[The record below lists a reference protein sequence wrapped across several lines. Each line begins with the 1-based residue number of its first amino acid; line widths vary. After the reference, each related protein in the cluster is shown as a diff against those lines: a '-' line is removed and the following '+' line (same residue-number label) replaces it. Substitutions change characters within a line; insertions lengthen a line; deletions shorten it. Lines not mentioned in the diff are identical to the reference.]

1 MSDILTSTEAG
12 VMTLTLNRVEKKN
25 AITAAMYA
33 AMAKALHSAAADDAV
48 RVFVLQGHE
57 SVFSAGNDIG
67 DFLQRPPAREDAPV
81 YGFLQELAAFHKPM
95 VAAVCGVAVGVG
107 TTMLLHCDMVYAGD
121 NAVFS
126 LPFVNL
132 GICPEA
138 GSSLLLAQMTGFHR
152 AAEILLLGEPFKADA
167 ALDMGLVN
175 RIVPAGQA
183 NALAQAQ
190 ARKVAAKPM
199 SSLLETKRLM
209 KKAQSS
215 LVALQMA
222 DEGATFARMLNEPA
236 AREALSAFM
245 EKRKPDFSRL

>member
-1 MSDILTSTEAG
+1 MSDILTSTDAG
-12 VMTLTLNRVEKKN
+12 VMTLTLNRVDKKN

-33 AMAKALHSAAADDAV
+33 EMAKALHGAAADASV
-48 RVFVLQGHE
+48 RVFVWQGHE
-57 SVFSAGNDIG
+57 SVFCAGNDIG

-138 GSSLLLAQMTGFHR
+138 GSSLLLAQMIGFHR
-152 AAEILLLGEPFKADA
+152 AAEILLLGEPFNADA
-167 ALDMGLVN
+167 ALNMGLVN

-245 EKRKPDFSRL
+245 EKRKPDFSRM

>member
-1 MSDILTSTEAG
+1 MTSTDAG
-12 VMTLTLNRVEKKN
+12 VMTLTFNRVDKKN

-33 AMAKALHSAAADDAV
+33 AMAQALNTAAADAAV
-48 RVFVLQGHE
+48 RVFVFQGHE
-57 SVFSAGNDIG
+57 SVFCAGNDID

-81 YGFLQELAAFHKPM
+81 FGFLQELAAFDKPM

-107 TTMLLHCDMVYAGD
+107 TTLLLHCDMVYAGD

-132 GICPEA
+132 GISPEA
-138 GSSLLLAQMTGFHR
+138 GSSLLLPQMIGFHR
-152 AAEILLLGEPFKADA
+152 AAEVLLLGEPFKAEA
-167 ALDMGLVN
+167 ALAMGLIN
-175 RIVPAGQA
+175 RIVPASDA

-190 ARKVAAKPM
+190 ARKLAAKPM

-209 KKAQSS
+209 KKAQSA

-222 DEGATFARMLNEPA
+222 DEGATFSRMLNEPA
-236 AREALSAFM
+236 AREALTAFK

>member
-1 MSDILTSTEAG
+1 MSDILTSTDAG
-12 VMTLTLNRVEKKN
+12 VMTLTLNRVDKKN

-33 AMAKALHSAAADDAV
+33 EMAKALHGAAADASV
-48 RVFVLQGHE
+48 RVFVMQGHE
-57 SVFSAGNDIG
+57 SVFCAGNDIG

-138 GSSLLLAQMTGFHR
+138 GSSLLLAQMIGFHR

-245 EKRKPDFSRL
+245 EKRKPDFSRM

>member
-1 MSDILTSTEAG
+1 MSNILTSTDAG
-12 VMTLTLNRVEKKN
+12 VMTLTLNRVDKKN

-33 AMAKALHSAAADDAV
+33 DMAKALHGAAADASV
-48 RVFVLQGHE
+48 RVFVLQGHQ
-57 SVFSAGNDIG
+57 SVFCAGNDIG

-167 ALDMGLVN
+167 ALAMGLVN
-175 RIVPAGQA
+175 RIVPAAEA

-245 EKRKPDFSRL
+245 EKRKPDFSRM

>member
-1 MSDILTSTEAG
+1 MSDILTSTDAG
-12 VMTLTLNRVEKKN
+12 VMTLTFNRVDKKN
-25 AITAAMYA
+25 AITSAMYA
-33 AMAKALHSAAADDAV
+33 AMAQALHSAAADASV
-48 RVFVLQGHE
+48 RVFVFQGHE
-57 SVFSAGNDIG
+57 SVFCAGNDIN

-81 YGFLQELAAFHKPM
+81 YGFLQKLAAFHKPM
-95 VAAVCGVAVGVG
+95 IAAVCGVAVGVG
-107 TTMLLHCDMVYAGD
+107 TTLLLHCDQVYAGD

-138 GSSLLLAQMTGFHR
+138 GSSLLLPQMIGFHR
-152 AAEILLLGEPFKADA
+152 AAEVLLLGEPFEAEA
-167 ALDMGLVN
+167 GLAMGLVN
-175 RIVPAGQA
+175 RIVPAAQA
-183 NALAQAQ
+183 NALARAQ
-190 ARKVAAKPM
+190 ARKIASKPM
-199 SSLLETKRLM
+199 RSLLETKRLM
-209 KKAQSS
+209 KKAHSA

>member
-1 MSDILTSTEAG
+1 MIRVRTEGRIAF
-12 VMTLTLNRVEKKN
+12 VELARLDKKN
-25 AITAAMYA
+25 ALTGEMYGQLA
-33 AMAKALHSAAADDAV
+33 DAISAADKDPQV
-48 RVFVLQGHE
+48 RVVLLHGAPDC
-57 SVFSAGNDIG
+57 FCAGNDVG
-67 DFLQRPPAREDAPV
+67 DFLKRPPLVEGSPSARFFVAM
-81 YGFLQELAAFHKPM
+81 QELRKPM
-95 VAAVCGVAVGVG
+95 VAAVGGPAVGIG

-138 GSSLLLAQMTGFHR
+138 GSSLLLAQMIGFHR

-175 RIVPAGQA
+175 RIVPAAEA

-245 EKRKPDFSRL
+245 EKRKPDFSRM